1 MGDIYLEPMLT
12 SLRYNRGHV
21 SIIFAFLESIT
32 LAAGLFDK
40 TSQDDKFIWFAV
52 APISTV
58 FTNTFGSRR
67 ITIIGGILASFGFFL
82 SRWWTNVYCYYVTIG
97 LIAGIT
103 LKIYIFLLIVHFVQV
118 SAVVLCIYQL
128 SSLLDITLS
137 ANVRLL

>member
-12 SLRYNRGHV
+12 SLRYNRGYV

-32 LAAGLFDK
+32 LAAGLLAK
-40 TSQDDKFIWFAV
+40 IWKYEKFIGFLV

-82 SRWWTNVYCYYVTIG
+82 SRWWTNVYCYYITIG
-97 LIAGIT
+97 LIGGIT
-103 LKIYIFLLIVHFVQV
+103 
-118 SAVVLCIYQL
+118 
-128 SSLLDITLS
+128 
-137 ANVRLL
+137 